1 MWRGSVLGSAG
12 LQREYGDESVP
23 HSVLLREH
31 SSPRGI
37 PGRSRVRLVQ
47 GALSPRIPD
56 KCELLPGWEFP
67 VTNFPDKSPHG
78 AGQVHLATGSE

>member
-47 GALSPRIPD
+47 D
-56 KCELLPGWEFP
+56 DEDE
-67 VTNFPDKSPHG
+67 
-78 AGQVHLATGSE
+78 GQSNR